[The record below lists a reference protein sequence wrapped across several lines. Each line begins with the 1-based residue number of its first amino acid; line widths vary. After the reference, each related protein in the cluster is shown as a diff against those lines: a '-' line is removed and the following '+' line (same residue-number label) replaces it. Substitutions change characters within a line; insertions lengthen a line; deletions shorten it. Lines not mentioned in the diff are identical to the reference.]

1 MNFVKNIFSGINV
14 KKIFLFTLIYINAFA
29 QFNEFNPDYDWFTIK
44 GKHVEV
50 HYHEGAERTAQ
61 ITLKIAEEVWGPIT
75 RLYGFEPGT
84 VHFVIKDI
92 DDYANGA
99 TYFFDNKIE
108 IWASALDFDLR
119 GTHNWLRNV
128 ITHEFVH
135 MVNLQTAMKFSRRVP
150 AVYLQYL
157 HYQDERRPDVLYG
170 YPNTIISYPYA
181 GINVPSWFA
190 EGTAQYQ
197 RPDFRYES
205 WDSHRDM
212 ILRSY
217 VLSDNMLTWN
227 EMGVFGKTSLG
238 NESVYNAGFNLV
250 RYIAENYGEDKLQK
264 IFASL
269 KKQTLYTMD
278 AAVEDVLGIDG
289 ETLYEQWKNHLKQ
302 DYENRIAPV
311 LKNVVEGDTL
321 IKEGFGNFYPTFID
335 SGKKLIYLSNK
346 GNDYLSQTAV
356 WIYDFETKKEKKIL
370 DDITSSINLILGTNK
385 ILYAKLNDDNPKW
398 KNIHDLFIY
407 DIDNDKE
414 TRLTYGLRANNPR
427 LSHDGKKIV
436 FLFQKDGTTNLGTVN
451 IDGKG
456 FRQITFY
463 SRGEQVFNPIFT
475 PDNSKIAFGFTRR
488 DNRDIAII
496 DTNGANFR
504 YLIKTDADERNPVF
518 GKDGKFYYASDKT
531 GIFNIY
537 EKDLKSGKETQIT
550 NVIGGAFYPDV
561 DAKGNLAY
569 AGYTSTGYKIFYLS
583 QNDRK
588 KILPSQNYI
597 KKSPYLDLPENKRLG
612 DLNDS
617 TVAKFRNYNDFKLPN
632 YKPEKYKGEF
642 TSLTFLPYIRYDDYN
657 TTSSPLQKI
666 KVGTYISS
674 SDYLNRYD
682 ILAGLGLNARMERD
696 LFLIFNYRNK
706 IPGLYALGLK
716 PVFTLEVYN
725 TTRVANVD
733 IGFNVDSTST
743 PSADYYVK
751 TDVSYNLF
759 EFDLALKQRIF
770 NKHNNIELR
779 YTYSSYTA
787 EIGSFIFP
795 QTNILYP
802 TFKDDYLIASNIQ
815 LKYNYET
822 KSLYRDADINPI
834 KRKVQLKLNYEFNRY
849 NDKGEYTVEDGML
862 KPLYGHY
869 YFPRLEFNWWEGF
882 RIFGSHSIS
891 FRLRYGTIFG
901 PKVPDFFDFYL
912 GGLVGMKGYPFY
924 SLSGNELAWINLTYR
939 FPLFRNIDAR
949 FGPWYLDKIYFS
961 VYGDYGNAWYEG
973 YPDLS
978 KFKKDV
984 GAELRIKLVSFYIFP
999 TSIFFNWAYS
1009 FDRFERKTY
1018 FFNNPYTVG
1027 KEWRFYFGILFDFNV
1042 Y

>member
-1 MNFVKNIFSGINV
+1 MKKYISIFVFIVFNIVGFS
-14 KKIFLFTLIYINAFA
+14 
-29 QFNEFNPDYDWFTIK
+29 QFNEFNPDYDWYTIK

-135 MVNLQTAMKFSRRVP
+135 LVNLQTAMKFTRRVP
-150 AVYLQYL
+150 AMYLQYL
-157 HYQDERRPDVLYG
+157 HYQDERRPDILYG

-197 RPDFRYES
+197 RPEFRYES

-227 EMGVFGKTSLG
+227 QMGVFAKTSLG
-238 NESVYNAGFNLV
+238 NESVYNSGFNLV
-250 RYIAENYGEDKLQK
+250 RYIAKTYGEDKLQK

-269 KKQTLYTMD
+269 KKQTHYTMD
-278 AAVEDVLGIDG
+278 AAIEDVLGIDG
-289 ETLYEQWKNHLKQ
+289 EKLYDEWKESLRR
-302 DYENRIAPV
+302 DYEKRIAPV

-321 IKEGFGNFYPTFID
+321 VKDGFGNFYPTFID
-335 SGKKLIYLSNK
+335 SGKKLLYLSNK
-346 GNDYLSQTAV
+346 GHDYLSQTS
-356 WIYDFETKKEKKIL
+356 IFLYDFETKKEKEIL
-370 DDITSSINLILGTNK
+370 GDITSSINLIPGTHK
-385 ILYAKLNDDNPKW
+385 ILYAKLSDDNPKW
-398 KNIHDLFIY
+398 KNIHDLFVY
-407 DIDNDKE
+407 DMETEEE
-414 TRLTYGLRANNPR
+414 TRLTHELRANNPN
-427 LSHDGKKIV
+427 LSPDGKKIV

-451 IDGKG
+451 IDGSG

-463 SRGEQVFNPIFT
+463 SLGEQVYNPRFT
-475 PDNSKIAFGFTRR
+475 PDGSKIVFGFVKR

-504 YLIKTDADERNPVF
+504 YLIKTNADERNPVF
-518 GKDGKFYYASDKT
+518 GKDGKFYFASDET

-537 EKDLKSGKETQIT
+537 EYDFKTGKKKQIT
-550 NVIGGAFYPDV
+550 NVIGGAFYPDI
-561 DAKGNLAY
+561 DEHGNIAY
-569 AGYTSTGYKIFYLS
+569 SGYTSTGYKIFYLPFKE
-583 QNDRK
+583 RK
-588 KILPSQNYI
+588 EILPNQHYI
-597 KKSPYLDLPENKRLG
+597 KKSPYLDLPKGKSFG
-612 DLNDS
+612 DLDS
-617 TVAKFRNYNDFKLPN
+617 ATVAKFRNYNDFKLPN

-642 TSLTFLPYIRYDDYN
+642 TSLTFLPFIRYDDYN
-657 TTSSPLQKI
+657 TTSYPYQKV
-666 KVGTYISS
+666 KVGTYLTS

-682 ILAGLGLNARMERD
+682 IFAGAGINARMERD

-706 IPGLYALGLK
+706 IPGLYSLGLK
-716 PVFTLEVYN
+716 PVFTFEIYN
-725 TTRVANVD
+725 TTRKANVD
-733 IGFNVDSTST
+733 IGFNVDSTHV
-743 PSADYYVK
+743 PEADYYVN
-751 TDVSYNLF
+751 TDVTYDLF
-759 EFDLALKQRIF
+759 EFDLALKHRIF
-770 NKHNNIELR
+770 KKHSDLELR
-779 YTYSSYTA
+779 YIYSSYTA

-795 QTNILYP
+795 GTSVLYP
-802 TFKDDYLIASNIQ
+802 TFKDDYLKSSNFQ
-815 LKYNYET
+815 LKYTYE
-822 KSLYRDADINPI
+822 SRSMNRNSDINPI
-834 KRKVQLKLNYEFNRY
+834 ERRVELKFNYELNNY
-849 NDKGEYTVEDGML
+849 NDKGDYTVEDGML
-862 KPLYGHY
+862 KPVYGKY
-869 YFPRLEFNWWEGF
+869 YFPRLELNWWESF
-882 RIFGSHSIS
+882 PLFKSHSIS

-901 PKVPDFFDFYL
+901 PRVPDFFDFYL

-924 SLSGNELAWINLTYR
+924 SLSGNEIAWINATYR
-939 FPLFRNIDAR
+939 FPLFKNIDAR
-949 FGPWYLDKIYFS
+949 WGPWYLDKIYFS
-961 VYGDYGNAWYEG
+961 IYGDYGNAWNEG
-973 YPDLS
+973 MPQFND
-978 KFKKDV
+978 FKKDV
-984 GAELRIKLVSFYIFP
+984 GAEIRIKLISFYIFP
-999 TSIFFNWAYS
+999 TSVFMNWAYS
-1009 FDRFERKTY
+1009 FDKFQRETY
-1018 FFNNPYTVG
+1018 YFNRPYSVG